1 MADMPQSNIV
11 DQLLED
17 IKLMQQNDVRI
28 DVQPLKEQIKSFN
41 LKKRKAIDLMI
52 DGLITKE
59 DLKKLTEYYDD
70 EILKLTEQIAKSQDI
85 NTAHKQQLDRIK
97 SYITDVKK
105 TASSDS
111 ESTEVYGEL
120 LKKVVVHEESRTD
133 FYLNCVPF
141 GFRIKY
147 HIKKFNQQHRF
158 NVFIDS
164 CEVIE

>member
-1 MADMPQSNIV
+1 MAGMPQSNIV
-11 DQLLED
+11 EQLLAD
-17 IKLMQQNDVRI
+17 IKLMQQNDVRV
-28 DVQPLKEQIKSFN
+28 DVQPMKEQIENFN

-59 DLKKLTEYYDD
+59 DLKKQTEYYDD

-85 NTAHKQQLDRIK
+85 NTTHKQQLDRIR

-105 TASSDS
+105 TASSDI

-120 LKKVVVHEESRTD
+120 LKKVVVHEEGRTD

-141 GFRIKY
+141 GFRMNYRI
-147 HIKKFNQQHRF
+147 HRY
-158 NVFIDS
+158 NRGQVIDVMVDK
-164 CEVIE
+164 CEII

>member
-1 MADMPQSNIV
+1 MAGMPQSNIV
-11 DQLLED
+11 EQLLAD
-17 IKLMQQNDVRI
+17 IKLMQQNDVRV
-28 DVQPLKEQIKSFN
+28 DVQPMKEQIENFN

-59 DLKKLTEYYDD
+59 DLKKQTEYYDD

-85 NTAHKQQLDRIK
+85 NTTHKQQLDRIR

-120 LKKVVVHEESRTD
+120 LKKVVVHEEGRTD

-141 GFRIKY
+141 GFRLNYRI
-147 HIKKFNQQHRF
+147 HRY
-158 NVFIDS
+158 NRGQVIDVMVDK
-164 CEVIE
+164 CEII

>member
-1 MADMPQSNIV
+1 MAGMPQSNIV
-11 DQLLED
+11 EQLLED
-17 IKLMQQNDVRI
+17 IKLMQQNDVRV
-28 DVQPLKEQIKSFN
+28 DVQPLKEQIESFN

-59 DLKKLTEYYDD
+59 DLKKQTEYYDD

-111 ESTEVYGEL
+111 DSTEVYGEL
-120 LKKVVVHEESRTD
+120 LKKVVVHEEGRTD

-141 GFRIKY
+141 GFRMNYRI
-147 HIKKFNQQHRF
+147 HRYNRGQVI
-158 NVFIDS
+158 NVMVDK
-164 CEVIE
+164 CEII